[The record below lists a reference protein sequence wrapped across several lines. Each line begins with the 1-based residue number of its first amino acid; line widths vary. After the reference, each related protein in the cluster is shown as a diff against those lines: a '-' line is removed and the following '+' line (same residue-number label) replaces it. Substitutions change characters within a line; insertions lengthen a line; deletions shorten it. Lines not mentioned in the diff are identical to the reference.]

1 MTIKPSIPL
10 IKIDTSKISTYI
22 KKDSTQVDFQTDYFS
37 YSNLLT
43 IKHQKEEATTYVYEI
58 MPGAFEDWLGNQ
70 NDTISY
76 SAKTKEL
83 IKYGTV
89 DLSFSGIN
97 DFPVI
102 VQLVD
107 DKDKVIKSKLVEKQE
122 LVSFEF
128 IDPGEYFVRII
139 IDENENGIWDT
150 GNYLQGKQPE
160 GIIYSNEKIK
170 IRANWDIQQSI
181 NFRF

>member
-1 MTIKPSIPL
+1 MT
-10 IKIDTSKISTYI
+10 KIDTSKIKTYI
-22 KKDSTQVDFQTDYFS
+22 KKDSSQVDFQTDYFS

-83 IKYGTV
+83 KKYGTL
-89 DLSFSGIN
+89 DLTFTGIN

-107 DKDKVIKSKLVEKQE
+107 DEDKVIKSKVLWKNKNQYI
-122 LVSFEF
+122 L
-128 IDPGEYFVRII
+128 
-139 IDENENGIWDT
+139 N
-150 GNYLQGKQPE
+150 L
-160 GIIYSNEKIK
+160 
-170 IRANWDIQQSI
+170 
-181 NFRF
+181 